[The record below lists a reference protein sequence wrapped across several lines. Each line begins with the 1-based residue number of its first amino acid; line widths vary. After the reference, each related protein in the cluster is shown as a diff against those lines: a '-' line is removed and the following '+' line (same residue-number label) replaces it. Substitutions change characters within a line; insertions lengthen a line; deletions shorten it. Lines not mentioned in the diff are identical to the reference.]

1 MILVNDSPEMASHIK
16 QFLERSLHT
25 SFERLFISNFS
36 LPVPWLIVPGTYDF
50 PPISTFSSTD
60 D

>member
-25 SFERLFISNFS
+25 IPLKDYLFQISLFQC
-36 LPVPWLIVPGTYDF
+36 LGL
-50 PPISTFSSTD
+50 
-60 D
+60 